1 MATLRKW
8 TPAEYVDTGLG
19 ISDCILDLERRA
31 RGYAGPLRTVL
42 CTSAQRLR
50 DAQLEISNLHE
61 EIGDLNA
68 AIAEEFPTPAEAHAR
83 YSAHLKGEELPP
95 ILPAE
100 REIEIMVNEG
110 GPSNVDS

>member
-1 MATLRKW
+1 MAERKIW
-8 TPAEYVDTGLG
+8 TAAEFVNTDWSAGN
-19 ISDCILDLERRA
+19 CINDLERRA
-31 RGYAGPLRTVL
+31 RGYNGRLRELL

-50 DAQLEISNLHE
+50 DAQLEIDNLHE
-61 EIGDLNA
+61 VA
-68 AIAEEFPTPAEAHAR
+68 TR
-83 YSAHLKGEELPP
+83 LKGEELPP